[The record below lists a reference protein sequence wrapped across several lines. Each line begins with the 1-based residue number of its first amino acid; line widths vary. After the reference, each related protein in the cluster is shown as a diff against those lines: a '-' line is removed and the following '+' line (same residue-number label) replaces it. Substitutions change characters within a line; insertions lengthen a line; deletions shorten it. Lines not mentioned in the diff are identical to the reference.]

1 MKAVAIATAF
11 IITIHH
17 HYRLNLLAKLTT
29 AATTTTTEQRQN
41 VATTSRNRRRSK
53 SGGNIKDTINADQ
66 RQEEEEEGICLM
78 SKTDATITTTAAA
91 MAIDD
96 GTTQRKNGGITERV
110 PLASSNIRQFL
121 INFLVIVGVA
131 VSWALA
137 VQFRKSTLVI
147 DPSHFYAPFSLV
159 WLSTAFMTICLPV
172 FLLFAFVSGKNVRME
187 QRNALKV
194 LRSPNLGQFGIWH
207 SLLCP
212 LLFLALWTAIN
223 YAYAQ
228 ALGLI
233 SAGAASSIM
242 SASTALVWVL
252 SWALL
257 RERFS
262 TLKFVAVLVAMVGV
276 LLVALDNEFAANGL
290 GICLAIFST
299 VLASFYKVLF
309 KLCVGNATLG
319 QVSLFMTVLGV
330 QNLLLNTPLS
340 ALLVHLDWDRV
351 EWAHVPWSPLIGS
364 ALLGLVFNFLVN
376 FGIALLNPLVIS
388 IGMLFGMPLS
398 ACIDV
403 LFRAMPI
410 SVLFL
415 IGSLLITLSFVL
427 IAFPIEL
434 LLFGGICDCFCRRS
448 TEIEL
453 EEDGKNDKNV
463 GKIMPSKL
471 SSIEKK
477 ELGEETALND
487 V

>member
-1 MKAVAIATAF
+1 MVAVGRRREDNESA
-11 IITIHH
+11 
-17 HYRLNLLAKLTT
+17 AKTT
-29 AATTTTTEQRQN
+29 TTTTTTEQRQN
-41 VATTSRNRRRSK
+41 VATAIRNRRRSK
-53 SGGNIKDTINADQ
+53 SGGNIKDVIDTADE
-66 RQEEEEEGICLM
+66 RQKGEEEEGICLM
-78 SKTDATITTTAAA
+78 SKTNATSTTTAAA
-91 MAIDD
+91 MEIDD
-96 GTTQRKNGGITERV
+96 GITQRKNGDITERV
-110 PLASSNIRQFL
+110 PLASSNIRQFM

-147 DPSHFYAPFSLV
+147 DPTHFYAPFSLV

-194 LRSPNLGQFGIWH
+194 LRSPNHGQFSIWH

-309 KLCVGNATLG
+309 KLCIGNATLG

-330 QNLLLNTPLS
+330 QNLLLNTPLC
-340 ALLVHLDWDRV
+340 ALFVHLGWDRV

-434 LLFGGICDCFCRRS
+434 LLFGDICNCFYRRS
-448 TEIEL
+448 TETEL
-453 EEDGKNDKNV
+453 EEDDKNV

-471 SSIEKK
+471 SSIDKK